1 MTPDQRLDYF
11 RSEFEGNLSAL
22 QKGIEAR
29 LASVNERVRQLE
41 ERLDKAVLELKNL
54 EMSVR

>member
-11 RSEFEGNLSAL
+11 RSEFEGKLSAL

-29 LASVNERVRQLE
+29 LASVNERVRELE
-41 ERLDKAVLELKNL
+41 ERLDKTVRELKNL
-54 EMSVR
+54 EVSVR